1 MQVSKIVVGLGNPGR
16 KYEKTPHNAGFD
28 IVFKFAEK
36 LKTEKFKKLKDSL
49 VSWVDIKGD
58 RIILAL
64 PQTFMNNSGVAVRQL
79 LNEYKISSKDI
90 IVCYDDLDLPFSTVK
105 LRIKGG
111 AGGHHGMESII
122 SEIKSKSFPRVRLGV
137 KKDEIEKE
145 ETVSYLLSKLTEQDY
160 TRFLE
165 GVNYAVDALTDALF
179 YDFNYAMNHYNKI
192 KEKKYQ
198 NCDSY

>member
-16 KYEKTPHNAGFD
+16 EYERTLHNAGFE
-28 IVFKFAEK
+28 IVLKLAEK
-36 LKTEKFKKLKDSL
+36 LKAERFKNLKNSL
-49 VSWVDIKGD
+49 VSYVDVKGE

-64 PQTFMNNSGVAVRQL
+64 PQTFMNNSGFAVRQL

-90 IVCYDDLDLPFSTVK
+90 IVCYDDLDLPFATVK
-105 LRIKGG
+105 LRLKGG

-122 SEIKSKSFPRVRLGV
+122 SEIESKFFPRVRFGV

-160 TRFLE
+160 KRFIE

-179 YDFNYAMNHYNKI
+179 YDFNYAMNHYNKRK
-192 KEKKYQ
+192 KEKYQ
-198 NCDSY
+198 KL